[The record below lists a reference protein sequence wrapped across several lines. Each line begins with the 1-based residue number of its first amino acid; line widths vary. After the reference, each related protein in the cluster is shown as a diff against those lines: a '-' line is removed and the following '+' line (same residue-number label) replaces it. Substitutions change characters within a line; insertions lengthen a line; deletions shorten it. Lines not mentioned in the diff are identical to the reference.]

1 MTRNEAATRAELI
14 DPVLQQAGWGQVIG
28 ARIDYEFPITKGRIQ
43 IGGKHAPALIADYV
57 LEFRGQRLAIVE
69 AKKYDVHVTEGLAQA
84 KAYAQKMG
92 IRFAYSTNGR
102 EIYSA
107 DLLTGR
113 EGLVDAYPTPDE
125 LWDMTFAQT
134 NEWRDRFMS
143 VPDERRGGLWQP
155 RYYQE
160 IAINQVLGAIADGE
174 RRILLTLATGTGK
187 TAIAFQVA
195 WKLFQTRWNLSGE
208 PTRRPRILFL
218 ADRNILA
225 DQAFNAFGAFPDGAM
240 ERIKPSEVRKA
251 GVVPKNASIFF
262 TIFQTFLTESTGEVN
277 YGQYPRDFFDFII
290 IDECHR
296 GGASDESTW
305 RAILEYFEPA
315 VQLGLTATPRRDINI
330 DTYQYFGAPV
340 YTYSLKDGIEDG
352 FLTPFRVRQ
361 FASTID
367 DYIYT
372 PDDIVLEGEVE
383 PGRVYTEDDFNR
395 LIFIEARERLRVELL
410 MDEIGTSDKTL
421 VFCAN
426 QDHAL
431 TIRDMINQYVQPAD
445 PDFCVRVTANDGNR
459 GEEFLRKFQDNDK
472 TVPTILTTSHKLST
486 GVDAL
491 NVRNIVLLRPI
502 KSMIEFKQ
510 IIGRGTRLF
519 DGKDYFTVYDFVEAY
534 KHFSDPDWDGEPID
548 PVLPDD
554 SGKPKPPID
563 GDESGE
569 ATGDDIPDP
578 QHRQRIVIKLRD
590 GKERAIQHMSQT
602 MFMGPDGRPI
612 SAQDF
617 IKELF
622 GTLTMPE
629 FFSSE
634 DELRGIWSDPVTRR
648 ALLGRLAD
656 AGFPTEELFEVQ
668 KLIDAENSDLFDVLE
683 YVAYAKE
690 PISRIERVLAT
701 RPQLQGSLSDV
712 QMDFIHFV
720 LDRYVETGV
729 EELDDERL
737 PDLIKLKYPG
747 LQEGIEVL
755 GGAEQ
760 ARQVFIDFQRHLY
773 MAG

>member
-1 MTRNEAATRAELI
+1 MSHNEAATRAEFI
-14 DPVLQQAGWGQVIG
+14 DPALQRAGWGQSSG
-28 ARIDYEFPITKGRIQ
+28 SRIQYEFQITKGRIQ
-43 IGGKHAPALIADYV
+43 VGGKHAPALIADYL
-57 LEFRGQRLAIVE
+57 LEVRGQRLAVIE
-69 AKKYDVHVTEGLAQA
+69 AKRFDAHVTEGLAQA

-102 EIYSA
+102 EIYAA
-107 DLLTGR
+107 DLETGR
-113 EGLVDAYPTPDE
+113 EGLVDSYPTPDE
-125 LWDMTFAQT
+125 LWEMTFAEA
-134 NEWRDRFMS
+134 NAWRDRFVS

-155 RYYQE
+155 RYYQDV
-160 IAINQVLGAIADGE
+160 AINRVLDAIAQGE

-187 TAIAFQVA
+187 TAIAFQIA

-225 DQAFNAFGAFPDGAM
+225 DQAYNAFGAFPEDAM
-240 ERIKPSEVRKA
+240 ERMKPADVKKA
-251 GVVPKNASIFF
+251 GSVPKNASIFF

-290 IDECHR
+290 VDECHR

-361 FASTID
+361 FESTID
-367 DYIYT
+367 EYLYT

-395 LIFIEARERLRVELL
+395 LIFIEERERFRVRLL
-410 MDEIGTSDKTL
+410 MDEIGTADKTL
-421 VFCAN
+421 IFCAN

-431 TIRDMINQYVQPAD
+431 TVRDMINQYVEPKD
-445 PDFCVRVTANDGNR
+445 LDFCVRVTANDGAK
-459 GEEFLRKFQDNDK
+459 GEAFLRKFQDNDK
-472 TVPTILTTSHKLST
+472 TIPTILTTSHKLST

-534 KHFSDPDWDGEPID
+534 KHFSDPDWDGEPLD
-548 PVLPDD
+548 PEKPDHPD
-554 SGKPKPPID
+554 KRTPTPKDPEPPGD
-563 GDESGE
+563 LTDDES
-569 ATGDDIPDP
+569 DP
-578 QHRQRIVIKLRD
+578 QRRQRIVIKLRD

-602 MFMGPDGRPI
+602 MFMGPDGRPM
-612 SAQDF
+612 SAQNF

-634 DELRGIWSDPVTRR
+634 EELRLIWSDPVTRR
-648 ALLGRLAD
+648 ALLGRLAE
-656 AGFPTEELFEVQ
+656 AGFPTEDLLEVQ

-690 PISRIERVLAT
+690 PMTRLERALAT
-701 RPQLQGSLSDV
+701 RPQLQGALSAGQV
-712 QMDFIHFV
+712 DFIHFV

-737 PDLIKLKYPG
+737 PDLIKLKY
-747 LQEGIEVL
+747 EGIHEGVEAL
-755 GGAEQ
+755 GGTDQ

-773 MAG
+773 AAG

>member
-1 MTRNEAATRAELI
+1 MIRNEAATRAEFI
-14 DPVLQQAGWGQVIG
+14 DPALERAGWGRSGGSLIL
-28 ARIDYEFPITKGRIQ
+28 YEFQITRGRIQ
-43 IGGKHAPALIADYV
+43 VGGQHAAALIADYL
-57 LEFRGQRLAIVE
+57 LEVRGQRLAIIE
-69 AKKYDVHVTEGLAQA
+69 AKRYDAHVTEGLAQA

-92 IRFAYSTNGR
+92 IRFAYATNGR
-102 EIYSA
+102 EIYA
-107 DLLTGR
+107 VDLQTGR
-113 EGLVDAYPTPDE
+113 EGLVDSYPTPDE
-125 LWDMTFAQT
+125 LWEMTFA
-134 NEWRDRFMS
+134 ESSAWRDRFVS

-155 RYYQE
+155 RYYQD
-160 IAINQVLGAIADGE
+160 IAINRVLDAIANGD

-187 TAIAFQVA
+187 TAIAFQIA

-225 DQAFNAFGAFPDGAM
+225 DQAYNAFGAFPEDAM
-240 ERIKPSEVRKA
+240 ERMKPADVKKA
-251 GVVPKNASIFF
+251 GAVPKNASIFF

-277 YGQYPRDFFDFII
+277 YGQYPRDFFDFIV

-330 DTYQYFGAPV
+330 DTYEYFGKPV

-361 FASTID
+361 FESTID
-367 DYIYT
+367 EYIYT

-383 PGRVYTEDDFNR
+383 AGRVYSEDDFNR
-395 LIFIEARERLRVELL
+395 LIFIEERERLRVKLL
-410 MDEIGTSDKTL
+410 MDEIGTADKTL

-431 TIRDMINQYVQPAD
+431 TIRDMINQYVQPQD
-445 PDFCVRVTANDGNR
+445 SDFCVRVTANDGNR

-472 TVPTILTTSHKLST
+472 TIPTILTTSHKLST

-534 KHFSDPDWDGEPID
+534 KHFSDPDWDGEPLD
-548 PVLPDD
+548 PEKPDD
-554 SGKPKPPID
+554 SEKPTPPPRD
-563 GDESGE
+563 PETPDTQDDDES
-569 ATGDDIPDP
+569 DP
-578 QHRQRIVIKLRD
+578 QRRQRIVIKLRD
-590 GKERAIQHMSQT
+590 GKERAIRHMSQT
-602 MFMGPDGRPI
+602 MFMSPDGRPM

-629 FFSSE
+629 FFASE
-634 DELRGIWSDPVTRR
+634 EELRTIWSDPLTRR
-648 ALLGRLAD
+648 ALLGRLAE
-656 AGFPTEELFEVQ
+656 AGFATEDLMEVQ
-668 KLIDAENSDLFDVLE
+668 KLIDAEHSDLFDVLE

-690 PISRIERVLAT
+690 PMTRLERALAT
-701 RPQLQGSLSDV
+701 RPQLQGALGAN
-712 QMDFIHFV
+712 QIDFIHFV

-737 PDLIKLKYPG
+737 PDLIKLKYEG
-747 LQEGIEVL
+747 IHEGIEAL
-755 GGAEQ
+755 GGTEQ
-760 ARQVFIDFQRHLY
+760 AREVFIDFQRYLY
-773 MAG
+773 AAG

>member
-14 DPVLQQAGWGQVIG
+14 DPALQQAGWGQVSG

-43 IGGKHAPALIADYV
+43 IGGKNAAALIADYV

-69 AKKYDVHVTEGLAQA
+69 AKKYDAHVTEGLAQA
-84 KAYAQKMG
+84 KAYAQKME

-107 DLLTGR
+107 DLVTGR

-125 LWDMTFAQT
+125 LWEMTFAQA
-134 NEWRDRFMS
+134 NEWRDRFVS

-160 IAINQVLGAIADGE
+160 IAINRVLDAIANGE

-262 TIFQTFLTESTGEVN
+262 TIFQTFLTESTGELN

-395 LIFIEARERLRVELL
+395 LIYIEARERLRVELL
-410 MDEIGTSDKTL
+410 MDEIGTADKTL

-431 TIRDMINQYVQPAD
+431 TIRDMINQYVQSTD

-534 KHFSDPDWDGEPID
+534 KHFSDPDWDGEPVD
-548 PVLPDD
+548 PEQPDEPD
-554 SGKPKPPID
+554 TPKPPIEGETPVD
-563 GDESGE
+563 VDVHDAPESSLRE
-569 ATGDDIPDP
+569 
-578 QHRQRIVIKLRD
+578 RIVIKLRD

-634 DELRGIWSDPVTRR
+634 GELRGIWSDPVTRR
-648 ALLGRLAD
+648 ALLARLAD

-729 EELDDERL
+729 EELDDARL